1 VGRKTGKRRGRLE
14 AERDVPFNAAILH
27 AHREIVRRR
36 FLLLAASTA
45 AYAAIVLALGT
56 SLEVS
61 ANYFVAFPVIAA
73 ALGFG
78 APGGFAAGALG
89 LPANLLLFD
98 LIGHPE
104 YSPAS
109 KPIAELFGLLVGL
122 SLGLLADYFG
132 EIRREM
138 RRREDIEGSLRDT
151 LAEKE
156 LLLRELHHRV
166 KNNLN
171 VMKSLVQLQQSRS
184 SDPAF
189 VKAADELVGRIFAM
203 ALVHDQL
210 YGDPS
215 EGAHELGPYV
225 ASLARNLTS
234 SLGFDP
240 VLVRIADASKGRRL
254 AADAAM
260 PLGLVMNE
268 VITNAAKYART
279 AANPDPSIFVALE
292 ASGPEYSLVIED
304 NGPGPAARGES
315 GLGMKLIDSL
325 AAHMGGSAALSSI
338 EGPNG
343 PAGSRFELRWRDAE
357 RG

>member
-1 VGRKTGKRRGRLE
+1 VGRKTGRRRGRLE
-14 AERDVPFNAAILH
+14 AGRGVPFNAALLH
-27 AHREIVRRR
+27 AHGEIVKRR
-36 FLLLAASTA
+36 FLLLAAAIA
-45 AYAAIVLALGT
+45 AYAAIMLAFGD
-56 SLEVS
+56 SLQDS
-61 ANYFVAFPVIAA
+61 INYFVFMPLIIA

-78 APGGFAAGALG
+78 SPGGIIAGALG
-89 LPANLLLFD
+89 LPANLFFFHVL
-98 LIGHPE
+98 GHPE
-104 YSPAS
+104 FSPTN
-109 KPIAELFGLLVGL
+109 KLIAELFGIAVGL

-132 EIRREM
+132 EIGREM

-189 VKAADELVGRIFAM
+189 IKAADDLVGRIFAM

-210 YGDPS
+210 YGDPG
-215 EGAHELGPYV
+215 EGACELGPYV

-240 VLVRIADASKGRRL
+240 ARVRLADASKGRRL
-254 AADAAM
+254 TVDAAM
-260 PLGLVMNE
+260 PLGLIMNE

-279 AANPDPSIFVALE
+279 AANPDPSVFVSLE
-292 ASGPEYSLVIED
+292 ANGPEYRLAIED
-304 NGPGPAARGES
+304 NGPGPSARTES
-315 GLGMKLIDSL
+315 GLGMKLVASL
-325 AAHMGGSAALSSI
+325 AAHIGGSTELSAI
-338 EGPNG
+338 EGPSG
-343 PAGSRFELRWRDAE
+343 PAGTRFELRWRETE

>member
-1 VGRKTGKRRGRLE
+1 MGKKAGRRLGRLE

-27 AHREIVRRR
+27 AHGEIVKRRY
-36 FLLLAASTA
+36 LLLAASIA
-45 AYAAIVLALGT
+45 AYGAIMLAFGDA
-56 SLEVS
+56 LEDS
-61 ANYFVAFPVIAA
+61 INYFVFMPLIMA

-78 APGGFAAGALG
+78 SPGGIVSGALG
-89 LPANLLLFD
+89 LPANLFFFYVL
-98 LIGHPE
+98 GHPE
-104 YSPAS
+104 FSPS
-109 KPIAELFGLLVGL
+109 NKLIAELFGVAVGL

-138 RRREDIEGSLRDT
+138 RRREDTEASLRDT

-184 SDPAF
+184 SDPSF
-189 VKAADELVGRIFAM
+189 IKAADDLVGRIFAM

-215 EGAHELGPYV
+215 EGPRDLGAYV
-225 ASLARNLTS
+225 SLLARNLAS

-240 VLVRIADASKGRRL
+240 ARVRLADASKGRRL
-254 AADAAM
+254 SAEAAM
-260 PLGLVMNE
+260 PLGLIMNE

-279 AANPDPSIFVALE
+279 EANPDPSVFVSLE
-292 ASGPEYSLVIED
+292 ARGPEYRLAIED
-304 NGPGPAARGES
+304 NGPGPAARAES
-315 GLGMKLIDSL
+315 GLGMKLVTSL
-325 AAHMGGSAALSSI
+325 AAHIGGSAALSAI
-338 EGPNG
+338 EGPHG
-343 PAGSRFELRWRDAE
+343 PSGTRFELRWSEAE

>member
-1 VGRKTGKRRGRLE
+1 VGRKTGRRRGRLE
-14 AERDVPFNAAILH
+14 AGREAPFNAAILH
-27 AHREIVRRR
+27 AHREMIRRR

-56 SLEVS
+56 RLEVS
-61 ANYFVAFPVIAA
+61 ANYFVAIPVIVA

-78 APGGFAAGALG
+78 APGGIVAGALG
-89 LPANLLLFD
+89 LPANLLLFG
-98 LIGHPE
+98 LLGHPE
-104 YSPAS
+104 SPPAS
-109 KPIAELFGLLVGL
+109 KPIAELFGLLVGF
-122 SLGLLADYFG
+122 SMGLLADYFG
-132 EIRREM
+132 EIGREM

-184 SDPAF
+184 SDPTF
-189 VKAADELVGRIFAM
+189 IKAADDLVGRIFAM

-215 EGAHELGPYV
+215 EGPCELGPYV
-225 ASLARNLTS
+225 TSLARNLTS

-240 VLVRIADASKGRRL
+240 ARVRLADASKGRRL
-254 AADAAM
+254 PADAAM
-260 PLGLVMNE
+260 PLGLIMNE

-279 AANPDPSIFVALE
+279 AVNPDPSVFVSLE
-292 ASGPEYSLVIED
+292 ANGPEYRLAIED
-304 NGPGPAARGES
+304 NGPGPSARTDS
-315 GLGMKLIDSL
+315 GLGMKLVASL
-325 AAHMGGSAALSSI
+325 AAHIGGSMELSAI
-338 EGPNG
+338 EGPSG
-343 PAGSRFELRWRDAE
+343 PAGTRFELRWSEAE